1 MCVCMCNDIV
11 EREIGLFDLILFS
24 QEAAEAARQ
33 DYFYCSRGK
42 MHFNINKH
50 CFNVSS
56 PEWSIKLCIT
66 LNIARCYLKRSRTAR
81 ENEKYYL

>member
-1 MCVCMCNDIV
+1 MCNDIV

-24 QEAAEAARQ
+24 QAEAARQ
-33 DYFYCSRGK
+33 KIIFIEAAEKCISIST
-42 MHFNINKH
+42 NIVS
-50 CFNVSS
+50 NVSS